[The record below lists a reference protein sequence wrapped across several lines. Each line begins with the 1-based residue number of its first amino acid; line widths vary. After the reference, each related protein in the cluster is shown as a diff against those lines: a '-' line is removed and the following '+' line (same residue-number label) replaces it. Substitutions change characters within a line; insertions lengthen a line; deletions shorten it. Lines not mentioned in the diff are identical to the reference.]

1 MKWLDRISILAIAII
16 AIPLALAPFTPEP
29 HIVEKLRLLIA
40 GNLTSMTDIFD
51 LLLHS
56 IPAILLLIKLVRT
69 FTQSRQ
75 NG

>member
-29 HIVEKLRLLIA
+29 HIVEKLRLLTA

-75 NG
+75 DS